1 MISVQGPK
9 SRQILSS
16 LLSSEN
22 KDALSNENFPFSTAK
37 RLSLNLN
44 GDVVDDVLAIR
55 ITFVGELGYE
65 LYVSNSVCEKL
76 TKCLVDNNEGVK
88 VVIYLTS

>member
-9 SRQILSS
+9 SRQVLSS
-16 LLSSEN
+16 LLSSQN
-22 KDALSNENFPFSTAK
+22 KDALSNENFPFSTAQ
-37 RLSLNLN
+37 RISLNLN
-44 GDVVDDVLAIR
+44 GNAVDNVLAIR

-76 TKCLVDNNEGVK
+76 TKCLIDNNEGVK